1 MIEPWEIMSSRVELE
16 DRWIKVRSDS
26 CRRSD
31 GVVIEPYYV
40 LEYPDWV
47 CVLPITS
54 QGDVVLTR
62 EYRHGAGLVVTGLPS
77 GVVDKTDITPMNT
90 AKRELLE
97 ETGYTSQHVIA
108 LGSLYANWTNQDN
121 MIHYF
126 LALDAKL
133 TGPAQA
139 RRLGGDRCRT
149 CSMGSC
155 SYDAVAAL
163 EPPYRLCPP
172 SGKTFGRNIDLV
184 GD

>member
-1 MIEPWEIMSSRVELE
+1 MIEPWKVMSSRVELE

-54 QGDVVLTR
+54 QGDVVLTK

-133 TGPAQA
+133 TGRPK
-139 RRLGGDRCRT
+139 L
-149 CSMGSC
+149 
-155 SYDAVAAL
+155 DASEEIDVVLAPWNDVRATPL
-163 EPPYRLCPP
+163 LSLSHHIACVHLAEKHF
-172 SGKTFGRNIDLV
+172 SGAPQRP
-184 GD
+184 

>member
-1 MIEPWEIMSSRVELE
+1 MIEPWEITSSRVELE
-16 DRWIKVRSDS
+16 DRWIKVRADN

-31 GVVIEPYYV
+31 GIAIEPYYV

-54 QGDVVLTR
+54 EGDVVLTR

-77 GVVDKTDITPMNT
+77 GVVDKTDITPMST

-97 ETGYTSQHVIA
+97 ETGYTSEQVVA
-108 LGSLYANWTNQDN
+108 LGSLYANWTNQNN

-133 TGPAQA
+133 TGTPKLDASEEIDVVLA
-139 RRLGGDRCRT
+139 PWENVRTTALLRLSHHIACVHLAEKHFAT
-149 CSMGSC
+149 APQVS
-155 SYDAVAAL
+155 
-163 EPPYRLCPP
+163 
-172 SGKTFGRNIDLV
+172 
-184 GD
+184 

>member
-1 MIEPWEIMSSRVELE
+1 MIEPWEVISSQVELE
-16 DRWIKVRSDS
+16 DCWIKVRSDN

-31 GVVIEPYYV
+31 GVVIKPFYV

-77 GVVDKTDITPMNT
+77 GVVDKTDISPMST

-97 ETGYTSQHVIA
+97 ETGYTSQQVIA

-133 TGPAQA
+133 TSTTKLDTSEEIDVLLASWNDVRA
-139 RRLGGDRCRT
+139 TSLLRLSHHIACVHLAEKHF
-149 CSMGSC
+149 
-155 SYDAVAAL
+155 YAASL
-163 EPPYRLCPP
+163 
-172 SGKTFGRNIDLV
+172 GA
-184 GD
+184 